1 MDNRIN
7 ELMTFPRASER
18 WNFERSYVYQ
28 QYKKYPEK
36 FLPGTTMIVDST
48 GKRTMYA
55 ITTEG
60 MEYLTGM
67 SEKQATK
74 GLWLVRHE
82 QNYIVDFEIRV
93 DTEEEARELIC
104 KTIEQSNR
112 KDSGTINFEL
122 INANRRLHCVRLDHS
137 SYYTYEKMKK

>member
-1 MDNRIN
+1 MDTRIN

-48 GKRTMYA
+48 GKRTMYV

-60 MEYLTGM
+60 MEHLTGM
-67 SEKQATK
+67 NEKQANK
-74 GLWLVRHE
+74 GLWVVRHE
-82 QNYIVDFEIRV
+82 QNYIVDFELRL
-93 DTEEEARELIC
+93 DTEEEARELIR
-104 KTIEQSNR
+104 KKVEQDNPNGSVAI
-112 KDSGTINFEL
+112 DFEL

-137 SYYTYEKMKK
+137 SYYTYEKIKK